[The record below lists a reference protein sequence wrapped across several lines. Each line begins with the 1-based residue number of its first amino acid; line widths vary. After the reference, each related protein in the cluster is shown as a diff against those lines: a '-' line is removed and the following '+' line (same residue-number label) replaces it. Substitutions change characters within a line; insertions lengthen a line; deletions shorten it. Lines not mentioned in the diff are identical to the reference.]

1 MWAAL
6 SGHAALSANQNQPKD
21 STLELNAVKTS
32 YARWAPVYDKTFG
45 AITNVGRRAAV
56 DFINAQDAENVLE
69 VGVGTG
75 LALPNYR
82 PELKVTGIDFSED
95 MLAKAQAKVEN
106 LGLDH
111 VQNLKQMDARTL
123 DFPDAS
129 FDVVAAMHII
139 SVVPEPERVMAE
151 MARVC
156 KPGGLIVITNHF
168 ARETGMLAQIERLS
182 APFANLL
189 GWHSDFEISTVL
201 KQPDLTIIEQKSLPP
216 MGMMTF
222 LVLRKLDN

>member
-1 MWAAL
+1 MDP
-6 SGHAALSANQNQPKD
+6 H
-21 STLELNAVKTS
+21 AVKTS
-32 YARWAPVYDKTFG
+32 YARWAPVYDRTFG

-56 DFINAQDAENVLE
+56 AYINAQDAGTVLE

-75 LALPNYR
+75 LALPKYR
-82 PELKVTGIDFSED
+82 ADLAVTGIDFSED
-95 MLAKAQAKVEN
+95 MLAKARTKVAQHA
-106 LGLDH
+106 LSH
-111 VQNLKQMDARTL
+111 VQELRQMDARSLAFST
-123 DFPDAS
+123 AS

-168 ARETGMLAQIERLS
+168 AKERGMLAQIERFT

-189 GWHSDFEISTVL
+189 GWHSDFEIGTVL
-201 KQPDLTIIEQKSLPP
+201 RQPGLTVIEQKPLPP
-216 MGMMTF
+216 LGMMTF
-222 LVLRKLDN
+222 LVLRKTDD

>member
-1 MWAAL
+1 M
-6 SGHAALSANQNQPKD
+6 
-21 STLELNAVKTS
+21 ELNAVKTS

-45 AITNVGRRAAV
+45 AITNVGRRTAV
-56 DFINAQDAENVLE
+56 DYINEQGAEKVLE

-82 PELKVTGIDFSED
+82 SDLRVTGIDFSED
-95 MLAKAQAKVEN
+95 MLAKARAKAKT
-106 LGLDH
+106 LDLNH
-111 VQNLKQMDARTL
+111 VQDLRQMDARNL
-123 DFPDAS
+123 DFPDAL

-151 MARVC
+151 MVRVC
-156 KPGGLIVITNHF
+156 KPGGRLVITNHF
-168 ARETGMLAQIERLS
+168 ARETGLLARIERLT

-189 GWHSDFEISTVL
+189 GWHSDFEITTVL
-201 KQPDLTIIEQKSLPP
+201 KQPELKVIEKKSLPP

-222 LVLRKLDN
+222 LVLQKSE